1 MKLDSEAGLS
11 TTRSPRRTLALMSSA
26 LLAGLAIGVAPLAI
40 ASPAHAH
47 APYVA
52 KAWGLNKS
60 GQLGNGTATGPEQ
73 CGSKKDACS
82 TTPVEVSN
90 LRLVAALSS
99 GGAVEK
105 SEVALA
111 LLEGGTV
118 MAWGRDSFG
127 QLGNG
132 TTEEFSNVPVGVCA
146 TGETAPCAT
155 QLSGVTSIAAGAEF
169 SLALKGGAVM
179 AWGNNG
185 FGQLGNGTTTDS
197 DVPLEV
203 QGLNEEATA
212 VAAGGYHAL
221 ALLKSGKVMAW
232 GRGAAGQLG
241 NGATTTSDVPVEV
254 QGLSEEATA
263 VAAGAEY
270 SLALLKSG
278 KVMAWG
284 ENEDGQL
291 GNGAT
296 TDSDVPAEVK
306 GLSEEVTAISAAA
319 LHSVALLKTG
329 KVMAWGHNGAG
340 ELGQGP
346 GTGPETC
353 GSGLGMT
360 PCSTK
365 PLEVSGLSGV
375 SAISAGGANNLA
387 LLSNGHVM
395 AWGRNDDGELGDGT
409 SAGPEVCRNGI
420 CSAKPVEV
428 HGLADVKGIA
438 SGGDSSY
445 AFGPPPT
452 VTAVKPRKG
461 PANGGTTITITGTDL
476 TGATEVKF
484 GSTNAS
490 SFTVNSDTS
499 ISAVSPAEPAGRV
512 DVTVTNT
519 WGTSAISLADRYR
532 VTPTVTG
539 LSPNSGPA
547 AGGTSVAVTGSGFAT
562 GTTATRFRFATAK
575 AASVNCTSTTTC
587 TVVSPAHGAGTV
599 DVKAVVNHVTSPRNR
614 PADQFTYN

>member
-1 MKLDSEAGLS
+1 MDLYPAARLS
-11 TTRSPRRTLALMSSA
+11 TTGSPRRGLALMFSA
-26 LLAGLAIGVAPLAI
+26 LLAALAMGIATLAI
-40 ASPAHAH
+40 ASPVQAH

-60 GQLGNGTATGPEQ
+60 GQLGDGTATGPEH
-73 CGSKKDACS
+73 CGSNKDACS

-90 LRLVAALSS
+90 LRLVTALSS

-118 MAWGRDSFG
+118 MAWGRDTFG

-132 TTEEFSNVPVGVCA
+132 TTEEFSSVPVAVCA
-146 TGETAPCAT
+146 TGETAPCT
-155 QLSGVTSIAAGAEF
+155 KQLSEVTSIAAGAEF

-179 AWGNNG
+179 AWGNNL
-185 FGQLGNGTTTDS
+185 FGQLGNGTTTES
-197 DVPLEV
+197 DAPVEV
-203 QGLNEEATA
+203 QGLSEAATA
-212 VAAGGYHAL
+212 VAAGGYHGL
-221 ALLKSGKVMAW
+221 VLLQSGKVMAW

-241 NGATTTSDVPVEV
+241 NGTTTDSDVPVEV

-291 GNGAT
+291 GNGTT
-296 TDSDVPAEVK
+296 TDSDVPVEVK
-306 GLSEEVTAISAAA
+306 GLSAEASAISSGA
-319 LHSVALLKTG
+319 LHAVALLTSG

-375 SAISAGGANNLA
+375 SAISAGGADNLA
-387 LLSNGHVM
+387 LLTSGQVM
-395 AWGRNDDGELGDGT
+395 AWGRNDDGQLGDGT
-409 SAGPEVCRNGI
+409 STGPEVCRNGI

-452 VTAVKPRKG
+452 VIAVKPRKG
-461 PANGGTTITITGTDL
+461 PANGGTTVTITGTDF

-484 GSTNAS
+484 GSTSAS

-499 ISAVSPAEPAGRV
+499 ITAVSPAEPAGRV

-539 LSPNSGPA
+539 LSPNIGPA
-547 AGGTSVAVTGSGFAT
+547 AGGTSVTVTGSGFAT
-562 GTTATRFRFATAK
+562 GTTATRFRFGTTKAT
-575 AASVNCTSTTTC
+575 SVNCTSTTTC
-587 TVVSPAHGAGTV
+587 TVVSPAHAAGTV
-599 DVKAVVNHVTSPRNR
+599 DVKAVVNHVISPRNR
-614 PADQFTYN
+614 PGDQFAYN